1 MDHFESKVPGRL
13 YTSKGKSQL
22 ASTYKGGC
30 IFVDHASGL
39 LYVRHQI
46 SFTSEE
52 TIHSKMHFENW
63 AYNQGVLVQK
73 YTTDN
78 GIFGAREFNS
88 EISAKGQIVKYCGVG
103 AHHQN
108 GIAECS
114 ICTVSNMA
122 RVMMLHAS
130 L

>member
-1 MDHFESKVPGRL
+1 
-13 YTSKGKSQL
+13 
-22 ASTYKGGC
+22 
-30 IFVDHASGL
+30 
-39 LYVRHQI
+39 
-46 SFTSEE
+46 
-52 TIHSKMHFENW
+52 MHFENW

-78 GIFGAREFNS
+78 GIFGACEFTS

-108 GIAECS
+108 GTAECS
-114 ICTVSNMA
+114 IPTVSNMD

-130 L
+130 YDGQKLLMHGC